1 MFGLFKK
8 KAPEVRPPPNKEVE
22 VLEIEA
28 EFCFTLP
35 EFNFKKEFICKSA
48 GAFWRED
55 IKSWYYYV
63 TNPQQDLAKF
73 IEDMRDATS
82 IRIYPMANVYIPYH
96 TLQCVRLKQ
105 TPRTVQYY
113 IDKNAL

>member
-1 MFGLFKK
+1 MFGFRKK
-8 KAPEVRPPPNKEVE
+8 VPEVRPPPNKEVE

-35 EFNFKKEFICKSA
+35 EFNFKKEFLCMSA
-48 GAFWRED
+48 GAFWMED
-55 IKSWYYYV
+55 IKSWYYYAD
-63 TNPQQDLAKF
+63 NPQQDLEEFLEKL
-73 IEDMRDATS
+73 RDTN
-82 IRIYPMANVYIPYH
+82 IRIDSAATVYIPYH